1 MSERDE
7 ILKQRYLEDEMKRR
21 RDDDDRKTG
30 RVVDEHN
37 KRHKDLEER
46 MQTSARHAVE
56 EDEYMLSF

>member
-1 MSERDE
+1 
-7 ILKQRYLEDEMKRR
+7 MKRR